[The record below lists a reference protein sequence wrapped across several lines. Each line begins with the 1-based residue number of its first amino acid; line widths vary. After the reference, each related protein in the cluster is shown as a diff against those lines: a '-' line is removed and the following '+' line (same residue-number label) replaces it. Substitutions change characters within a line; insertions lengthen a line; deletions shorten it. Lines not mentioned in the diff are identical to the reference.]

1 MRLSLDGVS
10 KRFGGL
16 AALTDVSV
24 DAAEGEIL
32 GFLGPNGAG
41 KTTLFDVVS
50 GFLVPDRG
58 TIVLGAGDDAVDVS
72 RFSAASRSRLG
83 LGRSFQDGRLFP
95 NLTVKETVSL
105 AFERHLETRD
115 PFAAALRLPWVEDAE
130 QQIDHNVE
138 RLLELL
144 GITDFRDK
152 LVARALDR

>member
-16 AALTDVSV
+16 AALTDVSL
-24 DAAEGEIL
+24 AAAGGEIV

-50 GFLVPDRG
+50 GFL
-58 TIVLGAGDDAVDVS
+58 S
-72 RFSAASRSRLG
+72 RTAARSSSVKAPTRSTSRACRAAARSKLG

-95 NLTVKETVSL
+95 NLTVAETISL

-115 PFAAALRLPWVEDAE
+115 PFAAALRPLKPDLRAAFTWP
-130 QQIDHNVE
+130 
-138 RLLELL
+138 
-144 GITDFRDK
+144 
-152 LVARALDR
+152 LVWIVSYRTRP